1 MKKIILVV
9 AIAGLAMASCKKDRI
24 CSCTTT
30 STFNSGNSSVSTT
43 STNNVTFNKVTKET
57 AKSACISRKASDSNG
72 SYSSVCALK

>member
-30 STFNSGNSSVSTT
+30 SSFTVGGSYT
-43 STNNVTFNKVTKET
+43 STNDVTYNKVTKGT
-57 AKSACISRKASDSNG
+57 AKSACISRKASDSNS

>member
-30 STFNSGNSSVSTT
+30 SSFKVGGSFI
-43 STNNVTFNKVTKET
+43 STNDVTYNKVTKET
-57 AKSACISRKASDSNG
+57 AKSACISKKASDSNG